1 MSRPRHGLQIMAGR
15 RQFTPAEI
23 EALVF
28 AEHPSDDDDV
38 SLSDFEEG
46 SPAIEVAGKQ
56 QNVFLQDNEGK
67 NFECFDEISDEEDN
81 DINLQLSSD
90 DEIEPINRREVTKS
104 TNERKVHNLESSLN
118 SSNYDELDNDSH
130 ETNEYKVTLQKK
142 TKNIPEKNIIWTSE
156 RPESIGRQSKENIVR
171 LAVGTNDT
179 SKDAKFPID
188 AWNLFFSDEIL
199 HLILSCTNK
208 RIGQI
213 SVTSDEN
220 SKYKGPTDILELRAF
235 VGLKYARGLLKQNY
249 SCFKNLFQEPIGH
262 PIFGATMA
270 EKRFQFLNKNICFD
284 DKETRGKRF
293 PTDRF
298 AAVRE
303 IFEKF
308 NSNCSKSLNPCGF
321 LSLDE
326 TLYPCRN
333 KLAFK
338 QYNPNK
344 PARYGILFKSINS
357 AKYPYTHIAAVYAG
371 KPTGDVTAAQF
382 YEPGTVPIIKS
393 LVNGLSKNVSLAG
406 NNITMDRLYTSYEVF
421 NWLLDQNITAVG
433 TIMANKKEVPF
444 EVKET
449 TNREP
454 LSYESYWNAAN
465 KKMSLHSYVVKTKSN
480 GMKNV
485 LLLSTFPTLM
495 GVTKD
500 ENRKKPAIYKMY
512 DYSKGG
518 TDVVDQKMSYYST
531 NTKSARWTL
540 TVFAYMLDT
549 ARVNSQTLFCLNN
562 NINPGARNNSS
573 FRYGWNIVLA
583 LVTPHLQRRAISKGL
598 HYKTHD
604 KIKFILSNALAQ
616 FASAKVTPEA
626 PTCIS
631 GMSTAACE
639 APASMTRGSKTPAL
653 QTSAGKILTCNT
665 AVVVTPTSDAPEP
678 APVSEIPA
686 LEAATVCP
694 TPSVKKRC
702 TLCVTAIYGKGY
714 TKSRNKLA
722 VVSQACFK
730 CQKPVCKKHYS
741 VVCLHCK

>member
-1 MSRPRHGLQIMAGR
+1 
-15 RQFTPAEI
+15 
-23 EALVF
+23 
-28 AEHPSDDDDV
+28 
-38 SLSDFEEG
+38 
-46 SPAIEVAGKQ
+46 
-56 QNVFLQDNEGK
+56 
-67 NFECFDEISDEEDN
+67 
-81 DINLQLSSD
+81 
-90 DEIEPINRREVTKS
+90 
-104 TNERKVHNLESSLN
+104 
-118 SSNYDELDNDSH
+118 
-130 ETNEYKVTLQKK
+130 
-142 TKNIPEKNIIWTSE
+142 
-156 RPESIGRQSKENIVR
+156 
-171 LAVGTNDT
+171 
-179 SKDAKFPID
+179 
-188 AWNLFFSDEIL
+188 
-199 HLILSCTNK
+199 
-208 RIGQI
+208 
-213 SVTSDEN
+213 
-220 SKYKGPTDILELRAF
+220 
-235 VGLKYARGLLKQNY
+235 
-249 SCFKNLFQEPIGH
+249 
-262 PIFGATMA
+262 
-270 EKRFQFLNKNICFD
+270 
-284 DKETRGKRF
+284 
-293 PTDRF
+293 
-298 AAVRE
+298 
-303 IFEKF
+303 
-308 NSNCSKSLNPCGF
+308 
-321 LSLDE
+321 
-326 TLYPCRN
+326 
-333 KLAFK
+333 
-338 QYNPNK
+338 
-344 PARYGILFKSINS
+344 
-357 AKYPYTHIAAVYAG
+357 
-371 KPTGDVTAAQF
+371 
-382 YEPGTVPIIKS
+382 
-393 LVNGLSKNVSLAG
+393 
-406 NNITMDRLYTSYEVF
+406 
-421 NWLLDQNITAVG
+421 
-433 TIMANKKEVPF
+433 
-444 EVKET
+444 
-449 TNREP
+449 
-454 LSYESYWNAAN
+454 
-465 KKMSLHSYVVKTKSN
+465 
-480 GMKNV
+480 
-485 LLLSTFPTLM
+485 
-495 GVTKD
+495 
-500 ENRKKPAIYKMY
+500 MY

-626 PTCIS
+626 PPCNS